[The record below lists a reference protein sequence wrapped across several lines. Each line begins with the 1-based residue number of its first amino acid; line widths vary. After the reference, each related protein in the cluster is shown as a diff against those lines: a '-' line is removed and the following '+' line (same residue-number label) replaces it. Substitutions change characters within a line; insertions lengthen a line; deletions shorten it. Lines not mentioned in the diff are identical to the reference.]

1 MEKGNDKVCDKH
13 SENLYYTQ
21 KKVLP
26 YLKQAIY
33 SSKTIAQ
40 QLVSCTTNSYLVGLP
55 AFMLQKFPIFSKNK
69 KNCTEIICIKHLTA
83 NKYYWC

>member
-26 YLKQAIY
+26 YLKQAI
-33 SSKTIAQ
+33 
-40 QLVSCTTNSYLVGLP
+40 
-55 AFMLQKFPIFSKNK
+55 LQKQLHN
-69 KNCTEIICIKHLTA
+69 N
-83 NKYYWC
+83 